1 MLGVLLL
8 TKAIIAI
15 GNSIAQLSSGNQG
28 FASTLKDTAF
38 GKDMVL
44 AFEDMV
50 KQLRHGIIL
59 SGLKLEVNKMKVE
72 KIHHVSI
79 MVKDLEKAGK
89 LYSDLL
95 GMEFSGPH
103 EQKALDV
110 KFLSFP
116 LGINLVTPLT
126 PDGPSART
134 LERRGEGLS
143 MLILNVSNIE
153 EAIADMES
161 HGVKLVGREERPSSK
176 TATFHPKD
184 LCGVFIELI
193 EE

>member
-1 MLGVLLL
+1 
-8 TKAIIAI
+8 
-15 GNSIAQLSSGNQG
+15 
-28 FASTLKDTAF
+28 
-38 GKDMVL
+38 
-44 AFEDMV
+44 
-50 KQLRHGIIL
+50 
-59 SGLKLEVNKMKVE
+59 MKVQ
-72 KIHHVSI
+72 KIHHI
-79 MVKDLEKAGK
+79 AILVKDLEKAGK
-89 LYSDLL
+89 LYTDSL
-95 GMEFSGPH
+95 GLEFSGPY

-110 KFLSFP
+110 RFLSSP

-143 MLILNVSNIE
+143 MLILNVPNID
-153 EAIADMES
+153 EAIANMES
-161 HGVKLVGREERPSSK
+161 HGIKLVGREERPSSR